1 MFEIDCASLNV
12 DPMLVMM
19 ALEAETAEELSLVL
33 DEVERQED
41 TARAAK
47 DYLEMRNTK

>member
-41 TARAAK
+41 MGRAAQ
-47 DYLEMRNTK
+47 DYLNLRNTK